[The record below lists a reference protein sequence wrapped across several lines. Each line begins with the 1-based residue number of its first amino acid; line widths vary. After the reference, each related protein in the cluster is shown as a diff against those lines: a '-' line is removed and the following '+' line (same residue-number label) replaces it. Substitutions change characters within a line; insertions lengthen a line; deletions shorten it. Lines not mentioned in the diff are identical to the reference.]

1 MNSSLGRHTGVPVD
15 KIIAGKTID
24 ATPVKINSALIGATL
39 VGALGGLLFGFDTAV
54 ISGCQ
59 ADLVKLFTLTSGQQG
74 FMTASAM
81 LGATVGSLA
90 AAKPGDLY
98 GRRDCLKI
106 VAAFYLLCAIGCA
119 FSSSLTMIVAA
130 RFLGGVAVGAS
141 SVLGPMY
148 LAEIAPASW
157 RGRLV
162 ACFQVNIVLGVLIA
176 YGSNFFL
183 GSMGLGAIEWRWKLG
198 VQAVPA
204 FVFLAMLFFIPRS
217 PRWLM
222 MKGKREE
229 AAVVLGKIGVA
240 DVPSQMSAIQESLRE
255 EILGKAA
262 PLFVRSLRKPVLL
275 AITIAMFNQLGGI
288 NALWYYADQIFA
300 MAGFDKHAS
309 AMQSVI
315 LGAVNLIS
323 TLVGMA
329 IIDKVGR
336 KPLLICGSIGGA
348 ISLGLVAWIFNSN
361 VHADWLVWL
370 LGRHGD
376 LPCVRTRRGDLG
388 VHQRNISQPRPQ
400 QRPDLGQFY
409 PLVHGDAHLGNL
421 PDGGTKSGPARRRTA
436 VCLLFGDD
444 GHSNRRR
451 VEVFPGN
458 ETGGAGGHATT
469 SQALTLA
476 LVDSQNEYQG

>member
-1 MNSSLGRHTGVPVD
+1 MNLFQSHPPGGSLKRAITDNSIDDLPVR
-15 KIIAGKTID
+15 
-24 ATPVKINSALIGATL
+24 INPALIGATL

-59 ADLVKLFTLTSGQQG
+59 ADLVKLFSLTSGQQG

-81 LGATVGSLA
+81 LGATVGSLS
-90 AAKPGDLY
+90 AAKPGDLF

-119 FSSSLTMIVAA
+119 FSSSLTMIVIA
-130 RFLGGVAVGAS
+130 RVLGGLAVGAS

-176 YGSNFFL
+176 YGSNYFL
-183 GSMGLGAIEWRWKLG
+183 GSMDLGTTEWRWKLG

-204 FVFLAMLFFIPRS
+204 FIFLTMLFFIPRS

-222 MKGKREE
+222 MHGKREE
-229 AAVVLGKIGVA
+229 AAAVLGKIGVT
-240 DVPSQMSAIQESLRE
+240 DVVGQMAAIQASLRE
-255 EILGKAA
+255 EIFGKAA
-262 PLFVRSLRKPVLL
+262 PLFVKSLRKPVLL

-315 LGAVNLIS
+315 LGIVNLIS

-336 KPLLICGSIGGA
+336 KPLLICGSVGGA
-348 ISLGLVAWIFNSN
+348 VSLGLVAWIFNSN

-370 LGRHGD
+370 LGGMVICHAFGQGAVIWVFISEIFPNLVRSKGQTLGSFTHWFMAMLISGIFPMVARNLGQPNAG
-376 LPCVRTRRGDLG
+376 LPFAFFSVMMVIQIVVVWKFFPETKRVALEDM
-388 VHQRNISQPRPQ
+388 Q
-400 QRPDLGQFY
+400 QRL
-409 PLVHGDAHLGNL
+409 
-421 PDGGTKSGPARRRTA
+421 KR
-436 VCLLFGDD
+436 
-444 GHSNRRR
+444 
-451 VEVFPGN
+451 
-458 ETGGAGGHATT
+458 
-469 SQALTLA
+469 
-476 LVDSQNEYQG
+476 

>member
-1 MNSSLGRHTGVPVD
+1 MNSSHSRHTGVTLD
-15 KIIAGKTID
+15 KIMAGKTID
-24 ATPVKINSALIGATL
+24 AIPVKINPVLIGATL

-59 ADLVKLFTLTSGQQG
+59 ADLVKLFSLTSGQQG

-130 RFLGGVAVGAS
+130 RFLGGLAVGAS

-204 FVFLAMLFFIPRS
+204 FAFLTMLFFIPRS

-222 MKGKREE
+222 MKGKRQE

-240 DVPSQMSAIQESLRE
+240 DAPGQMSAIQASLRE
-255 EILGKAA
+255 EITGKAA
-262 PLFVRSLRKPVLL
+262 PLFVKSLRTPVFL

-370 LGRHGD
+370 LGGMVICHAFGQGAVIWVFISEIFPNLVRSKGQTLGSFTHWFMAMLISGIFPMVARNLGQPNAG
-376 LPCVRTRRGDLG
+376 LPFAFFSTMMVIQIVVVWKFFPETKRVALEDM
-388 VHQRNISQPRPQ
+388 Q
-400 QRPDLGQFY
+400 QRL
-409 PLVHGDAHLGNL
+409 
-421 PDGGTKSGPARRRTA
+421 KR
-436 VCLLFGDD
+436 
-444 GHSNRRR
+444 
-451 VEVFPGN
+451 
-458 ETGGAGGHATT
+458 
-469 SQALTLA
+469 
-476 LVDSQNEYQG
+476 

>member
-1 MNSSLGRHTGVPVD
+1 MNVSNCGPAAAPLD
-15 KIIAGKTID
+15 KIISGKTND
-24 ATPVKINSALIGATL
+24 SGPVKINPALIGATL

-59 ADLVKLFTLTSGQQG
+59 SDLVRLFSLTSGQQG

-81 LGATVGSLA
+81 FGATVGSLA

-119 FSSSLTMIVAA
+119 FSSSLTMIVTA
-130 RFLGGVAVGAS
+130 RFLGGLAVGAS

-176 YGSNFFL
+176 YGSNYFL
-183 GSMGLGAIEWRWKLG
+183 GAMGLGGHEWRWKLG

-204 FVFLAMLFFIPRS
+204 FAFLTMLFFIPRS

-222 MKGKREE
+222 MHGKREE
-229 AAVVLGKIGVA
+229 AAAVLGKIGVA
-240 DVPSQMSAIQESLRE
+240 DVPGQLAVIQASLHE
-255 EILGKAA
+255 ENSVRSA

-315 LGAVNLIS
+315 LGVVNLIS

-348 ISLGLVAWIFNSN
+348 VSLGLVAWIFNSN
-361 VHADWLVWL
+361 VHADWLIWL
-370 LGRHGD
+370 LGGMVICHAFGQGAVIWVFISEIFPN
-376 LPCVRTRRGDLG
+376 LVRSKGQTLG
-388 VHQRNISQPRPQ
+388 SFTHWFMAMLISGIFPMVARN
-400 QRPDLGQFY
+400 LGQ
-409 PLVHGDAHLGNL
+409 PNAGL
-421 PDGGTKSGPARRRTA
+421 PFAFFSVMMVIQIVVVWKFFPETK
-436 VCLLFGDD
+436 
-444 GHSNRRR
+444 R
-451 VEVFPGN
+451 V
-458 ETGGAGGHATT
+458 
-469 SQALTLA
+469 ALEDMEQRLK
-476 LVDSQNEYQG
+476 G

>member
-1 MNSSLGRHTGVPVD
+1 
-15 KIIAGKTID
+15 
-24 ATPVKINSALIGATL
+24 VKINPALIGATL

-59 ADLVKLFTLTSGQQG
+59 ADLVKLFSLTSSQQG

-90 AAKPGDLY
+90 AAKPGDLF

-119 FSSSLTMIVAA
+119 FSTSLGMIVVA
-130 RFLGGVAVGAS
+130 RFLGGLAVGAS

-176 YGSNFFL
+176 YGSNYFL
-183 GSMGLGAIEWRWKLG
+183 GSMELGAIEWRSKLG

-204 FVFLAMLFFIPRS
+204 FVFLTMLFFIPRS

-222 MKGKREE
+222 MVGKREE
-229 AAVVLGKIGVA
+229 AAAVLGKIGVS
-240 DVPSQMSAIQESLRE
+240 DVPGQMLAIQESLRE
-255 EILGKAA
+255 EISGKAA
-262 PLFVRSLRKPVLL
+262 PLFVRSLRKPVML

-315 LGAVNLIS
+315 LGVVNLIS

-348 ISLGLVAWIFNSN
+348 VSLALVAWIFNSN
-361 VHADWLVWL
+361 VHAGWLIWL
-370 LGRHGD
+370 LGGMVICHAFGQGAVIWVFISEIF
-376 LPCVRTRRGDLG
+376 PTMVRSKGQTLG
-388 VHQRNISQPRPQ
+388 SFTHWFMAMLISGIFPTVARS
-400 QRPDLGQFY
+400 LGQ
-409 PLVHGDAHLGNL
+409 PNAGL
-421 PDGGTKSGPARRRTA
+421 PFAFFSVMMVIQIAVVWKFFPETK
-436 VCLLFGDD
+436 
-444 GHSNRRR
+444 R
-451 VEVFPGN
+451 V
-458 ETGGAGGHATT
+458 
-469 SQALTLA
+469 ALEDMEQRLKH
-476 LVDSQNEYQG
+476 

>member
-1 MNSSLGRHTGVPVD
+1 MNSSSRPAATRPPGDPVTD
-15 KIIAGKTID
+15 RSPA
-24 ATPVKINSALIGATL
+24 AAPVKINPALLGATL

-59 ADLVKLFTLTSGQQG
+59 TDLVKLFTLTSGQQG

-81 LGATVGSLA
+81 LGATIGSLA
-90 AAKPGDLY
+90 AAKPGDRF

-106 VAAFYLLCAIGCA
+106 VAAFYFLCAIGCA
-119 FSSSLTMIVAA
+119 FSSSLAMIVTA
-130 RFLGGVAVGAS
+130 RLLGGLAVGAS

-148 LAEIAPASW
+148 LAEIAPAAW

-176 YGSNFFL
+176 YGSNYFIGTL
-183 GSMGLGAIEWRWKLG
+183 ALGAAEWRWKLG

-204 FVFLAMLFFIPRS
+204 LAFLITLFFIPRS

-222 MKGKREE
+222 MVGQRAE
-229 AAVVLGKIGVA
+229 AAVVLQKIGVA
-240 DVPSQMSAIQESLRE
+240 EVAGQLTAIQESLHAEKR
-255 EILGKAA
+255 GAAA
-262 PLFVRSLRKPVLL
+262 PLFVKSLRKPVLL

-315 LGAVNLIS
+315 LGVINLLA
-323 TLVGMA
+323 TLVGMS

-348 ISLGLVAWIFNSN
+348 ISLALVAWIFNGN
-361 VHADWLVWL
+361 VHADWLIWL
-370 LGRHGD
+370 LGGMVICHAFGQGAVIWVFISEIFPTAVRSQGQTLGSFTHWFMAMLISGSFPTVARNLGQPNAG
-376 LPCVRTRRGDLG
+376 LPFAFFSVMMVVQIFVVWKCFPETKRVALEDM
-388 VHQRNISQPRPQ
+388 Q
-400 QRPDLGQFY
+400 QR
-409 PLVHGDAHLGNL
+409 
-421 PDGGTKSGPARRRTA
+421 
-436 VCLLFGDD
+436 
-444 GHSNRRR
+444 
-451 VEVFPGN
+451 
-458 ETGGAGGHATT
+458 
-469 SQALTLA
+469 LA
-476 LVDSQNEYQG
+476 S

>member
-176 YGSNFFL
+176 YGSIFFL

-370 LGRHGD
+370 LGGMVICHAFGQGAVIWVFISEIFPNLVRSKGQTLGSFTHWFMAMLISGIFPMVARNLGQPD
-376 LPCVRTRRGDLG
+376 AGLPFAFFSAMMVIQIVVVWKFFPETKRVALEDM
-388 VHQRNISQPRPQ
+388 Q
-400 QRPDLGQFY
+400 QRL
-409 PLVHGDAHLGNL
+409 
-421 PDGGTKSGPARRRTA
+421 KR
-436 VCLLFGDD
+436 
-444 GHSNRRR
+444 
-451 VEVFPGN
+451 
-458 ETGGAGGHATT
+458 
-469 SQALTLA
+469 
-476 LVDSQNEYQG
+476 